1 MDRMKRKTIAVILI
15 AALCLVGLGVYLTA
29 MQNHL
34 SLAQQRQDTEQKME
48 QVRELIDSSK
58 EAADQVRETY
68 DNIYKSK
75 ASSLAFLIRRKVDP
89 ELSRPIMET
98 YRKLLDVDN
107 VFVLDQNGIIAY
119 QARTTDA
126 DFTRA
131 RFNQLR
137 TVFEDANPSEAFQVD
152 TGDSHLRYYGAWIT
166 LYTMAVVA
174 QDPAELDALVADTSS
189 WKSMLESVSVGLNGY
204 AFAVSAKDY
213 TFLYHPDETLIGH
226 DALDAG
232 INVEDLDDGACKWM
246 TVNGEELYC
255 GVVKA
260 DDAYVLC
267 AVSRDEINSANA
279 ITVIIVLFIFF
290 TVIISVVLYA
300 ILLLREE
307 RRDGSGEDD
316 WKRMGAWRYNKKVG
330 RKLTTVSIIG
340 LLSILVISYYMQTLF
355 SMSRAS
361 VSNAQR
367 LEEVERELDVNQ
379 RKVDE
384 LTARYDK
391 SYISKGEVAAYILN
405 QRPDLLTRDEITHMS
420 KALGVEYTYV
430 FDKDG
435 NLVVTDSPYTSF
447 ALSEDPEEQSYAF
460 RSLLTG
466 KPYLV
471 QQAQQDDVGVYRQY
485 VGVTIRDKTGNANGF
500 VQISVLPEL
509 LENAVEQMGLGTI
522 LQNVHVGTNGFA
534 FAVDRDTKNYIYYPE
549 ERYIG
554 RSALEHGMKD
564 NQFQDGDSGYLT
576 LGLDKYY
583 GAAIETEDAFI
594 YVARP
599 AAELSGDR
607 VLISLS
613 ATGVSLLCL
622 ALVAL
627 LLCFERTGAVPE
639 ALTEEEEAWEAYW
652 DGDPDGSEE
661 TLTGE
666 APEDAA
672 ITEEEAADP
681 AASDGRRARM
691 VDVVIDGTVKKTE
704 SAFSRWSNETM
715 GWSEMT
721 PEQKTMLVLKMLM
734 GVLALFIVVAVAN
747 KNTAFTSTSVFRYV
761 IDGSWT
767 RGFNVFAITANI
779 MILCVVCVVSMALR
793 FLLKLLARSMN
804 ARGETVIRL
813 VNNLVKYVS
822 VIVALYFCFAMFGVD
837 TKTLLASA
845 GILSLVIGLGAQDLV
860 KDIVAGLFIIFE
872 GEFRV
877 GDIVTVGDWR
887 GTVVEIGVRTTKIEE
902 PGKNIKIINNS
913 AISNV
918 INMTRKESF
927 AACDIGIEYG
937 ESLERV
943 EAILEQELPHVRE
956 HLPKITDGPFYKGVS
971 ELADSGVVIKIV
983 AQCAEG
989 DRIQMARDLNREMKL
1004 IFDKYKINVPFPQV
1018 VLNQPVE
1025 FKEATEWQKQQAE
1038 KFNEEQKELSKNIE
1052 SQTL

>member
-1 MDRMKRKTIAVILI
+1 MDKLKKKTIVMVLI
-15 AALCLVGLGVYLTA
+15 EAIFLIGLGMYLTM
-29 MQNHL
+29 MQEYL
-34 SLAQQRQDTEQKME
+34 SLQQQNRDTEQKIS
-48 QVRELIDSSK
+48 QIRELIASSQ
-58 EAADQVRETY
+58 EAAGQVRETY
-68 DNIYKSK
+68 DEIYKSK
-75 ASSLAFLIRRKVDP
+75 ASSLAFLIRQKVDP
-89 ELSRPIMET
+89 ELNRPIMET

-107 VFVLDQNGIIAY
+107 VFVLDSNGFVAY
-119 QARTTDA
+119 QARAA
-126 DFTRA
+126 DVNFTRA

-137 TVFEDANPSEAFQVD
+137 TVFDDADPSEAFQVD
-152 TGDSHLRYYGAWIT
+152 TGDSYLRYYGAWIT
-166 LYTMAVVA
+166 PYAMAVVA
-174 QDPAELDALVADTSS
+174 QDPAELDALIADTSS

-213 TFLYHPDETLIGH
+213 TFLYHPDEDLIGQ

-232 INVEDLDDGACKWM
+232 IKVEDLDDGSCVWM
-246 TVNGEELYC
+246 NVNGKELYC

-267 AVSRDEINSANA
+267 AVSREEINSANA
-279 ITVIIVLFIFF
+279 FTVIIVLFVFF
-290 TVIISVVLYA
+290 IAITLVVFYA
-300 ILLLREE
+300 VLLFREE
-307 RRDGSGEDD
+307 RRTSAAERDI
-316 WKRMGAWRYNKKVG
+316 KTMGRWRFNKKVS
-330 RKLTTVSIIG
+330 RKITTVSIVG
-340 LLSILVISYYMQTLF
+340 LAAILVISYYMQTLF
-355 SMSRAS
+355 SMSQAS
-361 VSNAQR
+361 VTNAQR
-367 LEEVERELDVNQ
+367 LEEINTELENNRQ
-379 RKVDE
+379 RVDE
-384 LTARYDK
+384 LTDRYNT
-391 SYISKGEVAAYILN
+391 SYISKGRVAAYILN
-405 QRPDLLTRDEITHMS
+405 QRPDLLTRDAVTRMS
-420 KALGVEYTYV
+420 RALGVEYTYV

-435 NLVVTDSPYTSF
+435 NLVVTDSPYTG
-447 ALSEDPEEQSYAF
+447 ATLSEDPNEQSYAF

-466 KPYLV
+466 MPYLV

-485 VGVTIRDKTGNANGF
+485 VGVTIRDKEDNANGF

-509 LENAVEQMGLGTI
+509 LENAVEQMGLDTV
-522 LQNVHVGTNGFA
+522 LQNIHVGTNGFA
-534 FAVDRDTKNYIYYPE
+534 FAVDRDTKNFIYYPD

-554 RSALEHGMKD
+554 RSAIAQGMEES
-564 NQFQDGDSGYLT
+564 QFQDGDSGYIK

-583 GAAIETEDAFI
+583 GAAIETDDAFI

-613 ATGVSLLCL
+613 SAGASMLCL
-622 ALVAL
+622 VLVWL
-627 LLCFERTGAVPE
+627 LLCFERTGAAAEMVP
-639 ALTEEEEAWEAYW
+639 AEEEAGTG
-652 DGDPDGSEE
+652 DGK
-661 TLTGE
+661 
-666 APEDAA
+666 
-672 ITEEEAADP
+672 
-681 AASDGRRARM
+681 RARM

-704 SAFSRWSNETM
+704 STFSRWSNETM

-721 PEQKTMLVLKMLM
+721 PEQKTAMVMKLLL

-761 IDGSWT
+761 IDGTWEK
-767 RGFNVFAITANI
+767 GLNVFAITANI
-779 MILCVVCVVSMALR
+779 MILCVVSVVSMGLR

-943 EAILEQELPHVRE
+943 EAILEQELPNVRR

-1038 KFNEEQKELSKNIE
+1038 KFAEEQRELAKDLE

>member
-48 QVRELIDSSK
+48 QIRELIDSSK

-189 WKSMLESVSVGLNGY
+189 WKSMLESVTVGLNGY

-290 TVIISVVLYA
+290 TVITSVVLYA

-307 RRDGSGEDD
+307 RRTGSGEAD
-316 WKRMGAWRYNKKVG
+316 WKQMGAWRYNKKVG

-361 VSNAQR
+361 VTNAQR

-405 QRPDLLTRDEITHMS
+405 QRPELLTRDEIAHMS

-435 NLVVTDSPYTSF
+435 NLIVTDSPYTSF

-509 LENAVEQMGLGTI
+509 LESAVEQMGLGTI

-554 RSALEHGMKD
+554 RSALEHGMKE

-583 GAAIETEDAFI
+583 GAAIETDDAFI

-599 AAELSGDR
+599 AAELKGDR

-627 LLCFERTGAVPE
+627 LLCFERTGAAAE
-639 ALTEEEEAWEAYW
+639 GAA
-652 DGDPDGSEE
+652 E
-661 TLTGE
+661 TKK
-666 APEDAA
+666 AA
-672 ITEEEAADP
+672 
-681 AASDGRRARM
+681 GGKRARM
-691 VDVVIDGTVKKTE
+691 VDVVMPDGTVKKTE

-715 GWSEMT
+715 GWGEMT
-721 PEQKTMLVLKMLM
+721 PEQKTVFVLKLLM

-761 IDGSWT
+761 IDGNWT
-767 RGFNVFAITANI
+767 RGFNVFAITANV

-943 EAILEQELPHVRE
+943 EAILEKELPNVRK
-956 HLPKITDGPFYKGVS
+956 HLPKITDGPFYKGVAQ
-971 ELADSGVVIKIV
+971 LADSGVVIKIV

-1038 KFNEEQKELSKNIE
+1038 KFAEEQRELSKNIE